1 MAELSKLEET
11 IRDYAIDEGI
21 LGKKLSDNPKLDF
34 SYTINFPPNNPKPMK
49 LMILKP
55 KDRKAIIIQSNIQIR
70 KEHVDAINKKDP
82 LGLKKFFII
91 FQKYMLTK
99 NMLYNIDLKK
109 FRYSII
115 ETIYPDGLTEQFFYT
130 TIRAV
135 FNTSVFM
142 NMTLMDFIMGAIP
155 GKSLK
160 DMDNLNF
167 SNGDSMFT

>member
-1 MAELSKLEET
+1 M
-11 IRDYAIDEGI
+11 
-21 LGKKLSDNPKLDF
+21 
-34 SYTINFPPNNPKPMK
+34 
-49 LMILKP
+49 
-55 KDRKAIIIQSNIQIR
+55 
-70 KEHVDAINKKDP
+70 NKKDP

-99 NMLYNIDLKK
+99 NMLYNIDVKK

-142 NMTLMDFIMGAIP
+142 NMTLMDFIMRAIP